1 MRFIMKIIAFKYLVY
16 SLSAKHGM
24 EWDGLG
30 PRRRKVRTAV
40 WWRGGEGRGRGHG
53 ARWSD

>member
-24 EWDGLG
+24 EWDGSAEEEG
-30 PRRRKVRTAV
+30 ENSAV
-40 WWRGGEGRGRGHG
+40 VAGRGGAEGRGHG